1 MTYETIILDIT
12 ARYPDLDIAGLDKFS
27 RADGNG
33 DWLQYEG
40 AFFASVDYLRGMK
53 RTVAYPRHAPSSY
66 GLKHDV
72 ERLTNAKGARVYV
85 PNGIMI
91 AALIHAGVAFK
102 RDGINATARLSSR
115 SRYREVAA

>member
-12 ARYPDLDIAGLDKFS
+12 ARYPDLDIAGFDKFS

-33 DWLQYEG
+33 DWLQHEA
-40 AFFASVDYLRGMK
+40 AFFASVDYLSGMK
-53 RTVAYPRHAPSSY
+53 GTVDYGRHAPSSY

-72 ERLTNAKGARVYV
+72 EGLSAGRVYV
-85 PNGIMI
+85 PNGVMI

-102 RDGINATARLSSR
+102 RDGINATARLSAKSR
-115 SRYREVAA
+115 HREPVA